1 VPVSG
6 ASISPFHAKQFQPKS
21 GFCICRPGSMNHA
34 FQQETA
40 MTALTLD
47 KAVEIIG
54 AAFAKGVEL
63 ELRPLGV
70 SVLDAGAHLV
80 AFQRQDGAS
89 FLRPQMSA
97 GKAYGALAIGMGSR
111 RVEAFAKERP
121 HLIAGVS
128 DVSGGRIL
136 PVVGGVLI
144 RDKSGTIIGAVGIS
158 GDTSDND
165 EAAAIAGIEAAGFTA
180 DPG

>member
-1 VPVSG
+1 
-6 ASISPFHAKQFQPKS
+6 
-21 GFCICRPGSMNHA
+21 
-34 FQQETA
+34 
-40 MTALTLD
+40 MTSFPLD
-47 KAVEIIG
+47 KARRIID
-54 AAFAKGVEL
+54 AAFAKGADL
-63 ELRPLGV
+63 KLRPLGV
-70 SVLDAGAHLV
+70 SVLDAGGHLV

-97 GKAYGALAIGMGSR
+97 GKAYGALAIGMGGR
-111 RVEAFAKERP
+111 RVEGFARERP
-121 HLIAGVS
+121 HLMAGVS

-144 RDKSGTIIGAVGIS
+144 RDEAGDIVGAVGIS
-158 GDTSDND
+158 GDGSDND